1 MTKIYVVKAFNFN
14 APDKTQV
21 HFDVGFHEVDEETA
35 DHWFVKGH
43 CSKDGQAPADE
54 KADLLSVI
62 AALRVQVEEQ
72 KAQIAELTAKVP
84 TDDAKQSKST
94 DSK

>member
-1 MTKIYVVKAFNFN
+1 MKKIYVTKAFNFN
-14 APDKTQV
+14 LPDKKQE
-21 HFDVGFHEVDEETA
+21 HFSTGFHEVDDEIA

-43 CSKDGQAPADE
+43 CSPDGQAPADE

-62 AALRVQVEEQ
+62 AALRIQVAERD
-72 KAQIAELTAKVP
+72 AQIAELTAKVAA
-84 TDDAKQSKST
+84 DGKQSKSA